1 MATEKILEK
10 AKELGIM
17 IAESEEFK
25 ILKEA
30 EQIQLADE
38 KAQQMMMDYNT
49 SREALSE
56 RASAPGLTKED
67 WEKLQ
72 MDAQAE
78 FIKLCQNEKI
88 KNYLDA
94 NQRFSDLINQVNAII
109 AHFVKG
115 EDQSGCSGSCA
126 SCRGCH

>member
-1 MATEKILEK
+1 MNSAEILDK
-10 AKELGIM
+10 AKELGMM

-25 ILKEA
+25 RLKET
-30 EQIQLADE
+30 EEIQLADPE
-38 KAQQMMMDYNT
+38 AQQMMMDYNR

-56 RASAPGLTKED
+56 RAANPDLTKED

-78 FIKLCQNEKI
+78 FIKLCQNDKI

-94 NQRFSDLINQVNAII
+94 NQNFSNLINQVNGII

-126 SCRGCH
+126 SCQGCH

>member
-1 MATEKILEK
+1 MTSAEILEK

-25 ILKEA
+25 TLKEA
-30 EQIQLADE
+30 EEIQLADP
-38 KAQQMMMDYNT
+38 KAQEMMMEYNT
-49 SREALSE
+49 NREALAE
-56 RASAPGLTKED
+56 RASDPDLTKED

-115 EDQSGCSGSCA
+115 EDQSGCSGSCS
-126 SCRGCH
+126 SCKGCH